1 MLLAASGV
9 KTIRSLRDPVEG
21 CYLCGVSTLSQPT
34 MQQKFVFFLILAV
47 AVAIYWPILRIARKT
62 ITARGQAGRS
72 NSILFAV
79 LLIPLFG
86 PLIFLVVRGRF
97 EVKEEGENN

>member
-1 MLLAASGV
+1 M
-9 KTIRSLRDPVEG
+9 P
-21 CYLCGVSTLSQPT
+21 
-34 MQQKFVFFLILAV
+34 QKFVFFLILAV

-62 ITARGQAGRS
+62 ITARAQAGLS

-86 PLIFLVVRGRF
+86 PIIYLVFRSRFVVRD
-97 EVKEEGENN
+97 

>member
-1 MLLAASGV
+1 
-9 KTIRSLRDPVEG
+9 
-21 CYLCGVSTLSQPT
+21 
-34 MQQKFVFFLILAV
+34 MQQKLVFFLILAV

-62 ITARGQAGRS
+62 ITARAQAGLS

-86 PLIFLVVRGRF
+86 PIIFLL
-97 EVKEEGENN
+97 VKERFVVKGEE

>member
-1 MLLAASGV
+1 
-9 KTIRSLRDPVEG
+9 
-21 CYLCGVSTLSQPT
+21 

-62 ITARGQAGRS
+62 ITARAQAGLS

-79 LLIPLFG
+79 LLLPLFG
-86 PLIFLVVRGRF
+86 PIIFLVVRGKF
-97 EVKEEGENN
+97 AVKGASEKK